1 MGSWWSVATTRR
13 TTARRINLLWRAITQ
28 TARWRLTKTW
38 ITDPTRPT
46 VLGQIRFEA
55 LTGRPRRLYVLA
67 DPAPGRIKGAYWEG
81 SVLLADLSGFTA
93 LSEKHSSLGKQG
105 AEEVS
110 AIINNLFG
118 AMLEELHRY
127 RGGLLKFGGDAIT
140 AFFDAATLDEQHAAL
155 ACRAALA
162 MQARMAEFA
171 ALVPQ

>member
-1 MGSWWSVATTRR
+1 MT
-13 TTARRINLLWRAITQ
+13 TTAPLEDLACYVPSLIL
-28 TARWRLTKTW
+28 
-38 ITDPTRPT
+38 
-46 VLGQIRFEA
+46 
-55 LTGRPRRLYVLA
+55 RRLAGDAAATMAPSIERFPAAVLF
-67 DPAPGRIKGAYWEG
+67 
-81 SVLLADLSGFTA
+81 ADLSGFTA

-171 ALVPQ
+171 ALATRAGTFQLRLRITVGRNTDMIGHQTLPQFRS